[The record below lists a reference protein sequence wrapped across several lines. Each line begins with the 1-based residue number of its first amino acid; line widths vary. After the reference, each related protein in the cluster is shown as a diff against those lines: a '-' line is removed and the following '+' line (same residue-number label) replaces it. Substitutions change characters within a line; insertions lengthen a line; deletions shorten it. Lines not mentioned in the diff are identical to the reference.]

1 VESHLNPDPVVIVG
15 GGLSGLAAA
24 VRLGSSSIPVLLLE
38 QRSTLGGRASSFTD
52 SRTGDDVDNGQHLLI
67 AGYVRTLAL
76 IEAIGSRHLVRVQ
89 PRPLL
94 TFFHPQK
101 GFVEFQLAALPTP
114 LHLGWGIV
122 RSSLFTPSD
131 RYHVLRAGMDILR
144 TTGADDGPGAGFTIA
159 QWLDLRRQPESTR
172 IAFWIPLAA
181 SIMNERV
188 ETASAALFL
197 HALHVAF
204 LGHWHHAALVFPDAG
219 LSKIFAE
226 PAARMIEAHG
236 GAIRCNA
243 DVRQLLMEDDVVRGV
258 RLRDGT
264 AIPCRSLILAVPHNR
279 AAELYPS
286 AAGRPAGLD
295 EQLPMAVSPIVSM
308 HLWFAEPFMDQDALG
323 LIGKTVHWVFRKRTH
338 VSIVISAAHGLVDQS
353 QEELV
358 RVAVMDL
365 RGVYGNKVGDPY
377 HALVIREKRATVSFT
392 PETATRRPGAVT
404 PIRNLFLAGD
414 WTKTGLP
421 ATIEG
426 AVRSGEAAAESL
438 LRAPDCI

>member
-1 VESHLNPDPVVIVG
+1 VEPHLNPDPVIIVG

-24 VRLGSSSIPVLLLE
+24 VRLGSSRIPVLLLE
-38 QRSTLGGRASSFTD
+38 QRPTLGGRASSFTD
-52 SRTGDDVDNGQHLLI
+52 AGTGDVVDNGQHLLI

-76 IEAIGSRHLVRVQ
+76 IDAIGSRDLVRIQ
-89 PRPLL
+89 PRPQL

-101 GFVEFQLAALPTP
+101 GFVEFRLARLPSP
-114 LHLGWGIV
+114 LHLAWGIM
-122 RSSLFTPSD
+122 RSPLFTSSD
-131 RYHVLRAGMDILR
+131 RYHVLRAGMDIR
-144 TTGADDGPGAGFTIA
+144 RSTGADDSPGAGLTIA

-172 IAFWIPLAA
+172 MAFWIPLAA

-204 LGHWHHAALVFPDAG
+204 LGHWHHAALVFPEAG
-219 LSKIFAE
+219 LSQIFAE
-226 PAARMIEAHG
+226 PAARMIETQG
-236 GAIRCNA
+236 GVIRCNA
-243 DVRQLLMEDDVVRGV
+243 DVRQLLMENDIVKGV

-264 AIPCRSLILAVPHNR
+264 EIPCRSLILAVPHNR
-279 AAELYPS
+279 AVELYPS
-286 AAGRPAGLD
+286 AAERPAGFD
-295 EQLPMAVSPIVSM
+295 EQLPMTVSPIVSM
-308 HLWFAEPFMDQDALG
+308 HLWFTQPFMDRDAFG
-323 LIGKTVHWVFRKRTH
+323 LIGKTVHWAFRKRTH
-338 VSIVISAAHGLVDQS
+338 VSLVISAAHDLVGQS

-358 RVAVMDL
+358 QAALTDL
-365 RGVYGNKVGDPY
+365 RGVYGKRVGDPY

-392 PETATRRPGAVT
+392 PKTVSRRPGAVT
-404 PIRNLFLAGD
+404 PIPNLFFAGD

-438 LRAPDCI
+438 LGYC